1 MNEDSDD
8 ETTLKQVKDPVC
20 GMTTAAEEAVAKIDH
35 GSHTHY
41 FCSEQCR
48 QEFEK
53 NPKKYH

>member
-1 MNEDSDD
+1 MSDFHSMP
-8 ETTLKQVKDPVC
+8 TQKQVKDPVC
-20 GMTTAAEEAVAKIDH
+20 GKIVAASEAPAKIEH

-41 FCSEQCR
+41 FCSEACR